1 MDKVRERKVIIMII
15 NKIALAIA
23 IIGTLNWG
31 LVGLFSF
38 DLVAWI
44 SGGATTLL
52 ARIIYVI
59 VALAGIWCISML
71 FSKNDEIAHTHA

>member
-1 MDKVRERKVIIMII
+1 MNII
-15 NKIALAIA
+15 NKIALVLS
-23 IIGTLNWG
+23 IIGSLNWG

-44 SGGATTLL
+44 CGGATSVL

-59 VALAGIWCISML
+59 VALAGIWCISLL
-71 FSKNDEIAHTHA
+71 FKSNDEIAENHA

>member
-1 MDKVRERKVIIMII
+1 MNLI
-15 NKIALAIA
+15 NKIGLVIA

-44 SGGATTLL
+44 FGGQTSVIS
-52 ARIIYVI
+52 RIIYVV
-59 VALAGIWCISML
+59 VALAGIWCISLL
-71 FSKNDEIAHTHA
+71 FRPEEDRVTTSENH

>member
-1 MDKVRERKVIIMII
+1 MNLI

-44 SGGATTLL
+44 AGGASTIL

-59 VALAGIWCISML
+59 VALAGLWCITLL
-71 FSKNDEIAHTHA
+71 FTDTTEDEREMAHNRA